1 MGTGSKIIEF
11 YIEIIVW
18 VAIWGI
24 VSYIFNEISNNRH
37 EEAVYYV
44 MTAIVGTFLL
54 FYLFKNE

>member
-1 MGTGSKIIEF
+1 MGTGKKIMEF
-11 YIEIIVW
+11 YLEIIVW

-24 VSYIFNEISNNRH
+24 VSYIFSEISGNKF

-44 MTAIVGTFLL
+44 MTAIAGTFLL